1 MPQARTPVRIPVRR
15 MDFVF
20 PDDLP
25 RYWYKGNPWT
35 THFLNSLSSVFPD
48 GERFFIDTVRHYQ
61 GQVTDPELQRQ
72 IRAFIG
78 QEAHHGK
85 EHEHFNTLLER
96 KFGVPTSRIAGMAKR
111 GLALAKKQL
120 SPAGQLAI
128 TIALE
133 HFTAILASQ
142 LLRNPGIMEELD
154 ATYGEM
160 FLWHAVEETEHKAVA
175 FDVYQQVDGRYWLR
189 ALTMVRTTIMF
200 LGTQFGQTVW
210 LVARDGKLTDV
221 KSFVEFLR
229 FLWIEPGPMRKIIPE
244 YLDYY
249 RRDFHPWDH
258 DNRWQ
263 IAQYVEQLRGKELR
277 SVA

>member
-1 MPQARTPVRIPVRR
+1 MNHAATDIRIPVRR
-15 MDFVF
+15 MDFAF
-20 PDDLP
+20 PDDMP
-25 RYWYKGNPWT
+25 RYWYKGNPWI
-35 THFLNSLSSVFPD
+35 THFMNSLSSVFPD

-61 GQVTDPELQRQ
+61 GEITDPELQKQ

-85 EHEHFNTLLER
+85 EHEHFNALLEER
-96 KFGVPTSRIAGMAKR
+96 FGVPTSKIAGWAKNGLAMAKKR
-111 GLALAKKQL
+111 L
-120 SPAGQLAI
+120 SPPGQLAI

-142 LLRNPGIMEELD
+142 LFNHPEIMEELD
-154 ATYGEM
+154 AAYGEM

-175 FDVYQQVDGRYWLR
+175 FDVYQQVDGRYWVR

-200 LGTQFGQTVW
+200 LGTQFAQTAW

-229 FLWIEPGPMRKIIPE
+229 FLWIEPGPMRRIIPE
-244 YLDYY
+244 YLAYY
-249 RRDFHPWDH
+249 RPDFHPWQH

-263 IAQYVEQLRGKELR
+263 IAGHVENYRRKELR
-277 SVA
+277 AA